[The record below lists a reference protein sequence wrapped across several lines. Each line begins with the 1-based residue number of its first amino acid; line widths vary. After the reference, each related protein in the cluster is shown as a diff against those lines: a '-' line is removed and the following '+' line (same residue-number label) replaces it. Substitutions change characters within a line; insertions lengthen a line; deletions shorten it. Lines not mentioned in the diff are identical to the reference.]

1 MSELGPTICGCSS
14 GSEMIRQTAR
24 SESTCKR
31 THPKPNWLPAPGGN
45 FRMSMLL
52 YVPQAGS
59 PQRQV
64 DAARGDAAAAKTSTS
79 PNSIGVPVHLL
90 DEHIF

>member
-1 MSELGPTICGCSS
+1 
-14 GSEMIRQTAR
+14 
-24 SESTCKR
+24 
-31 THPKPNWLPAPGGN
+31 
-45 FRMSMLL
+45 MSMLL

-79 PNSIGVPVHLL
+79 PDSIGFQYTCSMNTSFESAATTQEAAKPNILAIFGDDTQLL
-90 DEHIF
+90 KV